1 MTHHDGMVLDD
12 YSLYPQTTAAA
23 YAVVVIVIEAVVCL
37 VVVFVFVKF
46 LLP

>member
-1 MTHHDGMVLDD
+1 MTHHNGMVLD
-12 YSLYPQTTAAA
+12 AA

-37 VVVFVFVKF
+37 VVVFVFVVKF